1 MKNTLI
7 ISIALTTFFSCKN
20 SKQTAQANPT
30 PAVAIMTAPASDAE
44 KELPDSVYRV
54 IVSFISIGEGT
65 DAKAKEQLD
74 ELVNNHQRDFG
85 MPLASEEFRWG
96 REGEVDY
103 CFKMKDDN
111 SKAKDSFV
119 RELRAKFAG
128 NKLVQIEE
136 NAVCRH
142 KR

>member
-1 MKNTLI
+1 MKNILI
-7 ISIALTTFFSCKN
+7 ITIALTTFFSCKN
-20 SKQTAQANPT
+20 SKQTTQTNSTASTTATMTQ
-30 PAVAIMTAPASDAE
+30 PAPE
-44 KELPDSVYRV
+44 KELPDSMYRV
-54 IVSFISIGEGT
+54 VVSFISIGEGT

-85 MPLASEEFRWG
+85 MPMASEEYRWG

-119 RELRAKFAG
+119 RELREKFAG